1 MISYRIRIADPNAHL
16 VEVEALGA
24 KRFAMPAWSPGSY
37 LVRDYARNVRD
48 FEGIGGP
55 AKKIDKQTWEV
66 DGRGLRYR
74 VYAHEVTV
82 RTSHVDAQHAFLHG
96 PSIFMYAVDRTNEPC
111 RVTIEPPAGW
121 QIATTLPEECASYD
135 QLADTPIELAKSLL
149 RASFEAAG
157 RPHEIAICGHPDA
170 PVEPKALAADVARI
184 VEQASAIFGG
194 VPYEKYLFILHLAGG
209 GAGGGLEHRDSSAL
223 LASPYA
229 FRPRK
234 KYEELLELFSHEHFH
249 VWNVKRIRPRALGP
263 FDYTRENYT
272 RSLWV
277 MEGVTSYYDRH
288 LLVRAGLLPAK
299 RYLEK
304 LGEELARLRQTPGRF
319 AQSIEESSFDA
330 WIKFYKP
337 DESTPNATISYYLK
351 GSLVAMA
358 IDLELRAKSKRSLDD
373 VMRLL
378 CQRYGAAAHGF
389 DDHDVRGLF
398 EEATGADLGDL
409 FAAHVAG
416 REELDLEKW
425 LAMFGLKVEAPPPEA
440 GEPEGG
446 WLGAQTREANGH
458 LVLSSVLAGSPAER
472 GGLAPGDEVIA
483 LDGFRV
489 DDKSLRDRIAAR
501 TPGTKVRVTVFRRE
515 ELNEATV
522 ELGAKPPDSYQI
534 KPDPAAS
541 PEARALLRA
550 WLGDTI
556 ES

>member
-1 MISYRIRIADPNAHL
+1 VISYRVRIADANAHL
-16 VEVEALGA
+16 VEVEIQGA
-24 KRFAMPAWSPGSY
+24 QKLAMPAWSPGSY

-55 AKKIDKQTWEV
+55 ARKLDKQTWEAKG
-66 DGRGLRYR
+66 DGLRYR
-74 VYAHEVTV
+74 VYAHEMTV

-96 PSIFMYAVDRTNEPC
+96 PSVLMYAVGREREPC
-111 RVTIEPPAGW
+111 RIEIDVPSGW
-121 QIATTLPEECASYD
+121 QLVTALPRECSGYD
-135 QLADTPIELAKSLL
+135 QLADTPIEMARSLL
-149 RASFEAAG
+149 RAKFDAAG
-157 RPHEIAICGHPDA
+157 RPHEIAICGTPDA
-170 PVEPKALAADVARI
+170 PVAPTVLAADVARI
-184 VEQASAIFGG
+184 VEQAAAIFGG
-194 VPYEKYLFILHLAGG
+194 VPYEKYLFLLHLAGG
-209 GAGGGLEHRDSSAL
+209 SGAGGLEHRDSSAL
-223 LASPYA
+223 IASPYS

-288 LLVRAGLLPAK
+288 LLVRAGLLSPK

-319 AQSIEESSFDA
+319 AQSLEESSFDA

-337 DESTPNATISYYLK
+337 DEATPNATVSYYLK

-358 IDLELRAKSKRSLDD
+358 IDLEVRSKSKRSLDD

-378 CQRYGAAAHGF
+378 WERYGRAPEGF
-389 DDHDVRGLF
+389 HDDDVGSLF
-398 EEATGADLGDL
+398 EEATGVDLGGL
-409 FAAHVAG
+409 FGAHVKG
-416 REELDLEKW
+416 RGELDLEKW
-425 LAMFGLKVEAPPPEA
+425 LALAGLKVEAPEAEA

-446 WLGAQTREANGH
+446 WLGAQMREIAGR
-458 LVLSSVLAGSPAER
+458 LTLASVLAGSPAER
-472 GGLAPGDEVIA
+472 GGLCPNDEVVA

-489 DDKSLRDRIAAR
+489 DDKALRERIASRA
-501 TPGTKVRVTVFRRE
+501 PGTRVRLSVFRRE
-515 ELNEATV
+515 ELVDVTV
-522 ELGAKPPDSYQI
+522 ELGAKPPESYAI
-534 KPDPAAS
+534 KPDPNAS
-541 PEARALLRA
+541 PEARALGNA
-550 WLGDTI
+550 WLGDKL